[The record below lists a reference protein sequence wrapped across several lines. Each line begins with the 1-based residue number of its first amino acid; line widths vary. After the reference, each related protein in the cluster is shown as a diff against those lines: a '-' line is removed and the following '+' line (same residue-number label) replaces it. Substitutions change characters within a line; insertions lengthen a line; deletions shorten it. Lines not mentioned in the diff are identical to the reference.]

1 MPWFKKN
8 LRQWLNRFS
17 LRACF
22 LTLFFSGYSK
32 KAPGTIGSLV
42 ALLLGLPILIFSA
55 NTLFLAAILIG
66 LIAIAQID
74 KEEEESKIHDSSY
87 IVIDELVGMWLAM
100 AISGLSLAGV
110 ILSFIFFRIY
120 DITKPSL
127 IGKIDKEVKGGL
139 GVVADDALAGVLAG
153 LSVLLAINILGFF
166 NIKL

>member
-1 MPWFKKN
+1 M
-8 LRQWLNRFS
+8 
-17 LRACF
+17 
-22 LTLFFSGYSK
+22 
-32 KAPGTIGSLV
+32 
-42 ALLLGLPILIFSA
+42 LLGLPVLIFSA
-55 NTLFLAAILIG
+55 NTLFLGAVFVG

-110 ILSFIFFRIY
+110 VLSFIFFRVY

-127 IGKIDKEVKGGL
+127 IGRIDKEVKGGL

-153 LSVLLAINILGFF
+153 LSALLVINVLGFF

>member
-1 MPWFKKN
+1 MDK
-8 LRQWLNRFS
+8 FS

-42 ALLLGLPILIFSA
+42 ALLLGLPVLIFSA
-55 NTLFLAAILIG
+55 NTLFLGAIFIG

-110 ILSFIFFRIY
+110 VLSFIFFRIY

-127 IGKIDKEVKGGL
+127 IGRIDKEVKGGL

-153 LSVLLAINILGFF
+153 LSALLVIHILGFF

>member
-1 MPWFKKN
+1 MNK
-8 LRQWLNRFS
+8 FS
-17 LRACF
+17 LRTCF

-55 NTLFLAAILIG
+55 NTLFLAAVLIG

-153 LSVLLAINILGFF
+153 LSVLLVINILGFF

>member
-1 MPWFKKN
+1 MDKFG
-8 LRQWLNRFS
+8 

-55 NTLFLAAILIG
+55 NTLFLGAVLIG
-66 LIAIAQID
+66 LIAISQID

-100 AISGLSLAGV
+100 AISGLSLVGV
-110 ILSFIFFRIY
+110 VLSFIFFRIY

-153 LSVLLAINILGFF
+153 LSALLVIHILGFF

>member
-1 MPWFKKN
+1 MDK
-8 LRQWLNRFS
+8 FS

-42 ALLLGLPILIFSA
+42 ALLLGLPVLIFSA
-55 NTLFLAAILIG
+55 NTLFLAAVFIG

-110 ILSFIFFRIY
+110 VLSFIFFRFY

-153 LSVLLAINILGFF
+153 LSALLVIHILGFF

>member
-1 MPWFKKN
+1 M
-8 LRQWLNRFS
+8 
-17 LRACF
+17 
-22 LTLFFSGYSK
+22 
-32 KAPGTIGSLV
+32 
-42 ALLLGLPILIFSA
+42 LLGLPVLAFSA
-55 NTLFLAAILIG
+55 NTLFLGAVFVG

-110 ILSFIFFRIY
+110 VLSFIFFRIY

-153 LSVLLAINILGFF
+153 LSTLLVINVLGFF

>member
-1 MPWFKKN
+1 MDK
-8 LRQWLNRFS
+8 FS

-42 ALLLGLPILIFSA
+42 ALLLGLPVLIFSA
-55 NTLFLAAILIG
+55 NTLFLGAIFVG
-66 LIAIAQID
+66 LIAITQID
-74 KEEEESKIHDSSY
+74 KEEEETKRHDSSY

-127 IGKIDKEVKGGL
+127 IGKIDKQVKGGL

-153 LSVLLAINILGFF
+153 LSALLVISVLGFF
-166 NIKL
+166 NIKF

>member
-1 MPWFKKN
+1 MDK
-8 LRQWLNRFS
+8 LS

-55 NTLFLAAILIG
+55 NTLFLGAIFVG

-74 KEEEESKIHDSSY
+74 KEEEESKIHDSSH

-110 ILSFIFFRIY
+110 VLSFIFFRIY

-153 LSVLLAINILGFF
+153 LSALLVIHILGFF

>member
-1 MPWFKKN
+1 M
-8 LRQWLNRFS
+8 
-17 LRACF
+17 
-22 LTLFFSGYSK
+22 
-32 KAPGTIGSLV
+32 
-42 ALLLGLPILIFSA
+42 LLGLPVLIFSA
-55 NTLFLAAILIG
+55 NTLFLGAVFVG

-74 KEEEESKIHDSSY
+74 KEEEETKRHDSSH

-110 ILSFIFFRIY
+110 VLSFIFFRIY

-153 LSVLLAINILGFF
+153 LSALLVIHISGFF

>member
-1 MPWFKKN
+1 MDK
-8 LRQWLNRFS
+8 FS

-42 ALLLGLPILIFSA
+42 ALLLGLPVLIFSA
-55 NTLFLAAILIG
+55 NTLFLGAVFVG

-74 KEEEESKIHDSSY
+74 KEEEETKRHDSSY

-127 IGKIDKEVKGGL
+127 IGRIDKEVKGGL

-153 LSVLLAINILGFF
+153 LSALLVISVLGFF

>member
-1 MPWFKKN
+1 MDK
-8 LRQWLNRFS
+8 FS

-42 ALLLGLPILIFSA
+42 ALLLGLPVLIFSA
-55 NTLFLAAILIG
+55 NTLFLGAIFVG

-74 KEEEESKIHDSSY
+74 KEEEETKRHDSSY

-139 GVVADDALAGVLAG
+139 GVVADDALAGILAG
-153 LSVLLAINILGFF
+153 LSALLVIHILGFF

>member
-1 MPWFKKN
+1 MNK
-8 LRQWLNRFS
+8 FS

-42 ALLLGLPILIFSA
+42 ALLLGLPVLIFSA

-139 GVVADDALAGVLAG
+139 GVVTDDALAGVLAG
-153 LSVLLAINILGFF
+153 LSALLAINILGFF

>member
-1 MPWFKKN
+1 MDK
-8 LRQWLNRFS
+8 FS

-55 NTLFLAAILIG
+55 NTLFLGAVFVG

-74 KEEEESKIHDSSY
+74 KEEEETKRHDSSY

-110 ILSFIFFRIY
+110 ILSFIFFRVY

-127 IGKIDKEVKGGL
+127 IGRIDKEVKGGL

-153 LSVLLAINILGFF
+153 LSALLIIYILGFF

>member
-1 MPWFKKN
+1 MDK
-8 LRQWLNRFS
+8 FS

-55 NTLFLAAILIG
+55 NTLFLGAIFVG

-74 KEEEESKIHDSSY
+74 KEEEETKRHDSSY

-100 AISGLSLAGV
+100 AISGLSLVGV
-110 ILSFIFFRIY
+110 VLSFIFFRVY

-153 LSVLLAINILGFF
+153 LSALLVIHILGFF

>member
-1 MPWFKKN
+1 MDK
-8 LRQWLNRFS
+8 FS

-32 KAPGTIGSLV
+32 KAPGTVGSLV

-110 ILSFIFFRIY
+110 VLSFIFFRIY

-153 LSVLLAINILGFF
+153 LSVLLVINILGFF

>member
-1 MPWFKKN
+1 MDK
-8 LRQWLNRFS
+8 FS

-42 ALLLGLPILIFSA
+42 ALLLGLPVLIFSA
-55 NTLFLAAILIG
+55 NTLFLGAIFVG

-74 KEEEESKIHDSSY
+74 KEEEETKRHDSSY

-110 ILSFIFFRIY
+110 VLSFIFFRIY

-127 IGKIDKEVKGGL
+127 IGRIDKEVKGGL

-153 LSVLLAINILGFF
+153 LSALLVIHILGFF
-166 NIKL
+166 NIKF

>member
-1 MPWFKKN
+1 MDK
-8 LRQWLNRFS
+8 FS

-42 ALLLGLPILIFSA
+42 ALLLGLPVLIFSA
-55 NTLFLAAILIG
+55 NTLFLAAIFVG
-66 LIAIAQID
+66 LIAITQID

-110 ILSFIFFRIY
+110 VLSFIFFRIY

-127 IGKIDKEVKGGL
+127 IGRIDKEVKGGL

-153 LSVLLAINILGFF
+153 LSALLVIHILGFF

>member
-1 MPWFKKN
+1 MNK
-8 LRQWLNRFS
+8 FS

-42 ALLLGLPILIFSA
+42 ALLLGLPVLIFSA
-55 NTLFLAAILIG
+55 NTLFLAAVLIG

-127 IGKIDKEVKGGL
+127 IGKIDKEIKGGL

-153 LSVLLAINILGFF
+153 LSTLLVINILGFF

>member
-1 MPWFKKN
+1 MNK
-8 LRQWLNRFS
+8 FS

-42 ALLLGLPILIFSA
+42 ALLLGLPVLIFSA
-55 NTLFLAAILIG
+55 NTLFLGAIFVG
-66 LIAIAQID
+66 LIAITQID
-74 KEEEESKIHDSSY
+74 KEEEETKRHDSSY

-100 AISGLSLAGV
+100 AISGLSLVGV
-110 ILSFIFFRIY
+110 VLSFIFFRIY

-127 IGKIDKEVKGGL
+127 IGRIDKEVKGGL

-153 LSVLLAINILGFF
+153 LSALLVIHILGFF

>member
-1 MPWFKKN
+1 MDK
-8 LRQWLNRFS
+8 FS

-55 NTLFLAAILIG
+55 NTLFLGAIFVG
-66 LIAIAQID
+66 LIAITQID
-74 KEEEESKIHDSSY
+74 KEEEETKRHDSSY

-110 ILSFIFFRIY
+110 VLSFIFFRIY

-153 LSVLLAINILGFF
+153 LSALLVIYILGFF

>member
-1 MPWFKKN
+1 MDK
-8 LRQWLNRFS
+8 FS

-55 NTLFLAAILIG
+55 NTLFLGAIFIG
-66 LIAIAQID
+66 LIAITQID
-74 KEEEESKIHDSSY
+74 KEEEETKRHDSSY

-110 ILSFIFFRIY
+110 VLSFIFFRIY

-127 IGKIDKEVKGGL
+127 IGKIDKEIKGGL

-153 LSVLLAINILGFF
+153 LSALLVIHILGFF

>member
-1 MPWFKKN
+1 M
-8 LRQWLNRFS
+8 
-17 LRACF
+17 
-22 LTLFFSGYSK
+22 
-32 KAPGTIGSLV
+32 
-42 ALLLGLPILIFSA
+42 LLGLPILIFSA
-55 NTLFLAAILIG
+55 NTLFLGAIFIG
-66 LIAIAQID
+66 LIAITQID

-110 ILSFIFFRIY
+110 VLSFIFFRIY

-153 LSVLLAINILGFF
+153 LSALLVINILGFF

>member
-1 MPWFKKN
+1 MNK
-8 LRQWLNRFS
+8 FS

-42 ALLLGLPILIFSA
+42 ALLLGLPVLIFSA
-55 NTLFLAAILIG
+55 NTLFLAAVLIG
-66 LIAIAQID
+66 LIAITQID

-100 AISGLSLAGV
+100 AISGLSLVGV

-127 IGKIDKEVKGGL
+127 IGKMDKEIKGGL

-153 LSVLLAINILGFF
+153 LSALLVIHILGFF
-166 NIKL
+166 NIKF

>member
-1 MPWFKKN
+1 MNK
-8 LRQWLNRFS
+8 FS

-55 NTLFLAAILIG
+55 NTLFLAAVFIG

-153 LSVLLAINILGFF
+153 LSALLVINILGFF

>member
-1 MPWFKKN
+1 M
-8 LRQWLNRFS
+8 
-17 LRACF
+17 
-22 LTLFFSGYSK
+22 
-32 KAPGTIGSLV
+32 
-42 ALLLGLPILIFSA
+42 LLGLPVLIFSA
-55 NTLFLAAILIG
+55 NTLFLGAIFIG
-66 LIAIAQID
+66 LIAITQID
-74 KEEEESKIHDSSY
+74 KEEEESKRHDSSY

-110 ILSFIFFRIY
+110 VLSFIFFRIY

-153 LSVLLAINILGFF
+153 LSVLLIINILGFF

>member
-1 MPWFKKN
+1 MDK
-8 LRQWLNRFS
+8 FS

-32 KAPGTIGSLV
+32 KAPGTIGSFV

-166 NIKL
+166 NIKF

>member
-1 MPWFKKN
+1 MNK
-8 LRQWLNRFS
+8 FS
-17 LRACF
+17 LRMCF

-55 NTLFLAAILIG
+55 NTLFLAAVLIG

>member
-1 MPWFKKN
+1 MDK
-8 LRQWLNRFS
+8 FS
-17 LRACF
+17 LRMCF

-55 NTLFLAAILIG
+55 NTLFLG
-66 LIAIAQID
+66 VVFVGFIAIAQID
-74 KEEEESKIHDSSY
+74 KEEEESKVHDSSY

-127 IGKIDKEVKGGL
+127 IGKIDKKVKGGL

-153 LSVLLAINILGFF
+153 LSALLVIHILGFF
-166 NIKL
+166 NIKF

>member
-1 MPWFKKN
+1 MDK
-8 LRQWLNRFS
+8 FS

-55 NTLFLAAILIG
+55 NTLFLGAIFVG
-66 LIAIAQID
+66 LIAITQID
-74 KEEEESKIHDSSY
+74 KEEEETKRHDSSY

-110 ILSFIFFRIY
+110 VLSFIFFRIY

-127 IGKIDKEVKGGL
+127 IGRIDKEVKGGL
-139 GVVADDALAGVLAG
+139 GVVADDALAGILAG
-153 LSVLLAINILGFF
+153 LSALLVINVLGFF
-166 NIKL
+166 NIKF

>member
-1 MPWFKKN
+1 M
-8 LRQWLNRFS
+8 
-17 LRACF
+17 
-22 LTLFFSGYSK
+22 
-32 KAPGTIGSLV
+32 
-42 ALLLGLPILIFSA
+42 LLGLPILIFSA
-55 NTLFLAAILIG
+55 NTLFLGAVFVG

-74 KEEEESKIHDSSY
+74 KEEEETNIHDSSH

-110 ILSFIFFRIY
+110 VLSFIFFRIY

-127 IGKIDKEVKGGL
+127 IGKIDKKVKGGL

-153 LSVLLAINILGFF
+153 LSALLVIHILGFF

>member
-1 MPWFKKN
+1 MNK
-8 LRQWLNRFS
+8 FS

-42 ALLLGLPILIFSA
+42 ALLLGLPVLIFSA
-55 NTLFLAAILIG
+55 NTLFLVAVLIG

-127 IGKIDKEVKGGL
+127 IGRIDKEVKGGL

-153 LSVLLAINILGFF
+153 LSALLVINILGFF

>member
-1 MPWFKKN
+1 MDK
-8 LRQWLNRFS
+8 FS

-55 NTLFLAAILIG
+55 NTLFLGAIFVG

-74 KEEEESKIHDSSY
+74 KEEEETKRHDSSY

-153 LSVLLAINILGFF
+153 LSALLVINVLGFF

>member
-1 MPWFKKN
+1 MDK
-8 LRQWLNRFS
+8 FS

-55 NTLFLAAILIG
+55 NTLFLGAVFIG
-66 LIAIAQID
+66 LIAITQID
-74 KEEEESKIHDSSY
+74 KEEEETKRHDSSY

-110 ILSFIFFRIY
+110 VLSFIFFRIY

-153 LSVLLAINILGFF
+153 LSALLVIHILGFF

>member
-1 MPWFKKN
+1 MNK
-8 LRQWLNRFS
+8 FS

-55 NTLFLAAILIG
+55 NTLFLAAVLIG
-66 LIAIAQID
+66 LIAITQID

-120 DITKPSL
+120 DITKLSF

-153 LSVLLAINILGFF
+153 LSVLLVINILGFF

>member
-1 MPWFKKN
+1 MNK
-8 LRQWLNRFS
+8 FS
-17 LRACF
+17 LRTCF

-42 ALLLGLPILIFSA
+42 ALLLGLPVLIFSA
-55 NTLFLAAILIG
+55 NTLFLVAILIG
-66 LIAIAQID
+66 FIAIAQID

-110 ILSFIFFRIY
+110 VLSFIFFRIY

-153 LSVLLAINILGFF
+153 LSVLLVINILGFF

>member
-1 MPWFKKN
+1 M
-8 LRQWLNRFS
+8 
-17 LRACF
+17 
-22 LTLFFSGYSK
+22 
-32 KAPGTIGSLV
+32 
-42 ALLLGLPILIFSA
+42 LLGLPVLIFSA
-55 NTLFLAAILIG
+55 NTLFLGAVFIG

-110 ILSFIFFRIY
+110 VLSFIFFRVY

-153 LSVLLAINILGFF
+153 LSVLLVIHILGFF
-166 NIKL
+166 NIKF

>member
-1 MPWFKKN
+1 MDK
-8 LRQWLNRFS
+8 FS

-42 ALLLGLPILIFSA
+42 ALLLGLPVLIFSA
-55 NTLFLAAILIG
+55 NTLFLAAIFVG
-66 LIAIAQID
+66 LIAITQID

-100 AISGLSLAGV
+100 AISGLSLVGV
-110 ILSFIFFRIY
+110 VLSFIFFRIY

-153 LSVLLAINILGFF
+153 LSTLLVINVLGFF

>member
-1 MPWFKKN
+1 MNK
-8 LRQWLNRFS
+8 FS

-55 NTLFLAAILIG
+55 NTLFLAAVLIG

-153 LSVLLAINILGFF
+153 LSTLLVINILGFF

>member
-1 MPWFKKN
+1 M
-8 LRQWLNRFS
+8 
-17 LRACF
+17 
-22 LTLFFSGYSK
+22 
-32 KAPGTIGSLV
+32 
-42 ALLLGLPILIFSA
+42 LLGLPVLIFSA
-55 NTLFLAAILIG
+55 NTLFLGAIFVG

-74 KEEEESKIHDSSY
+74 KEEEETKRHDSSY

-110 ILSFIFFRIY
+110 VLSFIFFRIY

-153 LSVLLAINILGFF
+153 LSALLVIHILGFF

>member
-1 MPWFKKN
+1 MDKFN
-8 LRQWLNRFS
+8 LRT
-17 LRACF
+17 CF

-55 NTLFLAAILIG
+55 NTLFLGAVFIG
-66 LIAIAQID
+66 LIAITQID

-100 AISGLSLAGV
+100 AISELSLAGV
-110 ILSFIFFRIY
+110 VLSFIFFRIY

-153 LSVLLAINILGFF
+153 LSALLVISVLGFF
-166 NIKL
+166 NIKF